1 MPRPIH
7 RIIERISIALIVLG
21 IIGMFQSAL
30 IDLYTWGFHILLAGT
45 LLFIIISHVPARDPN
60 GEA

>member
-7 RIIERISIALIVLG
+7 RIIERLAIGLIALG
-21 IIGMFQSAL
+21 IIGMFQAAQ
-30 IDLYTWGFHILLAGT
+30 IDLYTWGFHILLVGT
-45 LLFIIISHVPARDPN
+45 LLFIVISHVPARDAD